1 MPNTS
6 QLKLNWQKQSSLK
19 TDAFLQALAI
29 TSYKTPAP
37 DLKNLLQEALNLS
50 ENMYLPVPY
59 NYYLSQGKK
68 ITEVIPHETKSK
80 RVDKGTVIATI
91 KYSDGSQEKL
101 KANVSGHIEKFKPY
115 KPNKT
120 NQLQLINH
128 IVSLY
133 VSPTNR
139 LLPISL
145 AMMLGSPENKLLIE
159 NLALEKAKDNPELRL
174 LLIENFKMHKKLL
187 DIINKAQSKPK
198 T

>member
-101 KANVSGHIEKFKPY
+101 KANVSGHIENKPTAID
-115 KPNKT
+115 KSHCVVIRQPNQSLTT
-120 NQLQLINH
+120 NFTGNDAWI
-128 IVSLY
+128 
-133 VSPTNR
+133 TR
-139 LLPISL
+139 
-145 AMMLGSPENKLLIE
+145 K
-159 NLALEKAKDNPELRL
+159 
-174 LLIENFKMHKKLL
+174 
-187 DIINKAQSKPK
+187 
-198 T
+198 